1 MPEVFECIRKC
12 YDEQGIHVDL
22 DNVDGIVLGLQ
33 FCKDCAEMVEMEN
46 VYCEEQARESER
58 ERRKE

>member
-22 DNVDGIVLGLQ
+22 DNVDGIVLGL
-33 FCKDCAEMVEMEN
+33 
-46 VYCEEQARESER
+46 
-58 ERRKE
+58 